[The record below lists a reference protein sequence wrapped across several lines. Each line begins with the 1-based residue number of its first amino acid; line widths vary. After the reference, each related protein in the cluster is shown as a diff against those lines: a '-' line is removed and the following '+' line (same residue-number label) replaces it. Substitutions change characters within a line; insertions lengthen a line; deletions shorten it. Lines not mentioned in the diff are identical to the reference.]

1 MDRPDIPDARP
12 KDSSMNR
19 IGTALVISGPSGAG
33 KSTVCAQVLTAW
45 PDLRFSVSCTTRTP
59 RPGEVNGKDYHF
71 LARAEYD
78 RLITAG
84 EFLEHAEVHGN
95 GYGTLRREVEPFL
108 ERGGDVLLDIDVQ
121 GARQVR
127 QRIAGTPLAG
137 HTVFTFLAPPSLAV
151 LEQRL
156 RGRGTDAE
164 EVIRRRLEN
173 ARCELAAWRE
183 YEYLVINDQVTD
195 AAADLLA
202 ILRAG
207 HCRSTSAMWDPLA

>member
-1 MDRPDIPDARP
+1 
-12 KDSSMNR
+12 MNR

-33 KSTVCAQVLTAW
+33 KSTVCAKMLAAALT
-45 PDLRFSVSCTTRTP
+45 DLHFRFSVSCTTRAP
-59 RPGEVNGKDYHF
+59 RPGEADGRDYHF
-71 LARAEYD
+71 LDRAEYD
-78 RLITAG
+78 RLIAAG

-108 ERGGDVLLDIDVQ
+108 ERGDDVLLDIDVQ

-127 QRIAGTPLAG
+127 SRIAGTPLAG
-137 HTVFTFLAPPSLAV
+137 HTVFVFLAPPSLTV

-173 ARCELAAWRE
+173 ARRELAAWRE
-183 YEYLVINDQVTD
+183 YEYLVVNDQVAK
-195 AAADLLA
+195 AAADLLC
-202 ILRAG
+202 ILHAS
-207 HCRSTSAMWDPLA
+207 HCRSAVAMWDPLV